1 MSGSKHA
8 LNPPLNPTMV
18 RLLQFSRRISDPVE
32 AVSIPQWCD
41 CCSVEFLGYWTPR
54 QVSIPQW
61 CDCCWGSGHIT
72 PKRVS
77 FQSHN
82 GAIAAFHPRP
92 FVSTYEPFQ
101 SHNGAIAA
109 ADCLEFLKSQPY
121 VSIPQWCDCC
131 KLLPLPSQRLDKV
144 SIPQW
149 CDCCSYLNARQ

>member
-1 MSGSKHA
+1 MSS
-8 LNPPLNPTMV
+8 LMRSFNPTMV
-18 RLLQFSRRISDPVE
+18 RLLQVKQTANEPATFSFNPTMVRLLLCGLALSLSGVV
-32 AVSIPQWCD
+32 VSIPQWCD
-41 CCSVEFLGYWTPR
+41 CCVFVVGDDGQLYYGFNPTMVR
-54 QVSIPQW
+54 LLQLKPQRLLL
-61 CDCCWGSGHIT
+61 T
-72 PKRVS
+72 VR
-77 FQSHN
+77 
-82 GAIAAFHPRP
+82 R
-92 FVSTYEPFQ
+92 FQ